1 MKPTSVLDTIH
12 QPSDIKKLTPQE
24 LPALCREIRRELV
37 STLSRTGGHLASN
50 LGTVELTVALHRV
63 FESPHDQI
71 VWDVGHQSYTHKLLT
86 GRRDRFSTLRQEGGL
101 SGFPKH
107 QESEHDAFLA
117 GHSSTSISA
126 AYGLVT
132 AKRLQGDDGHVV
144 AVIGDGAFTS
154 GLAYEGMNNAGRSRD
169 NLIIVLNDNEMSISK
184 NVGALAKYL
193 AVIRSKPEYF
203 KVKDF
208 TESTLK
214 KIPVVGEKLR
224 DSISASKSAFK
235 QLLYHSNFFEDFGY
249 VYLGPVNGH
258 DVDSLCEVLE
268 RAKSLHM
275 PVLVHIETTKGKG
288 YSPAERNPGAFH
300 GVSKFEIKTGE
311 PLKKGGE
318 NFSSVFGR
326 ELTCLAREDKRICA
340 ITAAMQ
346 DGTGLDGFA
355 QEFRPQGRFFDVGI
369 AESHAVTFSCGL
381 AANGMLPVFAVY
393 STFLQRS
400 YDQVLHDASIEQK
413 HIVLAVDRAG
423 IVGDDGETH
432 QGVFDVA
439 MLSSIPGIIIYS
451 PASFRQ
457 LTRCLR
463 SALYEDAGVVAVRYP
478 RGGEP
483 AFPPGY
489 PDQGGDYSYY
499 GGGET
504 LIVTYGRLSAE
515 AAQAVELLKGQGK
528 KVSLLALTKIFPLS
542 EEVLALVSS
551 HQEVLFVE
559 EGIRSGSIGE
569 HLASRLVERGYCG
582 KFTLRAIE
590 NQFVP
595 QASIPSALHSL
606 GLDAQ
611 GIANTIIGE
620 SL

>member
-1 MKPTSVLDTIH
+1 M
-12 QPSDIKKLTPQE
+12 
-24 LPALCREIRRELV
+24 
-37 STLSRTGGHLASN
+37 
-50 LGTVELTVALHRV
+50 
-63 FESPHDQI
+63 
-71 VWDVGHQSYTHKLLT
+71 
-86 GRRDRFSTLRQEGGL
+86 
-101 SGFPKH
+101 
-107 QESEHDAFLA
+107 
-117 GHSSTSISA
+117 
-126 AYGLVT
+126 
-132 AKRLQGDDGHVV
+132 
-144 AVIGDGAFTS
+144 
-154 GLAYEGMNNAGRSRD
+154 
-169 NLIIVLNDNEMSISK
+169 
-184 NVGALAKYL
+184 
-193 AVIRSKPEYF
+193 
-203 KVKDF
+203 
-208 TESTLK
+208 
-214 KIPVVGEKLR
+214 
-224 DSISASKSAFK
+224 
-235 QLLYHSNFFEDFGY
+235 
-249 VYLGPVNGH
+249 
-258 DVDSLCEVLE
+258 
-268 RAKSLHM
+268 
-275 PVLVHIETTKGKG
+275 
-288 YSPAERNPGAFH
+288 
-300 GVSKFEIKTGE
+300 
-311 PLKKGGE
+311 
-318 NFSSVFGR
+318 
-326 ELTCLAREDKRICA
+326 
-340 ITAAMQ
+340 AAMQ

-569 HLASRLVERGYCG
+569 HLASRLVERGYRG